1 MSNQY
6 THPDPVAPVSM
17 TREESNLDTPQQKI
31 QFLID
36 YQTWRRGGKGKQ
48 PAPADVGN
56 VIDWAIN
63 VCYASVETLEEN
75 NHLVDGEQCTLKA
88 LRVAVEGK
96 L

>member
-1 MSNQY
+1 MSNPY

-17 TREESNLDTPQQKI
+17 NREENNLDTPQQKI

-36 YQTWRRGGKGKQ
+36 YQNWRRGGEGKQ
-48 PAPADVGN
+48 PAPADVGK

-63 VCYASVETLEEN
+63 VCYAAVDTIDDN
-75 NHLVDGEQCTLKA
+75 GHLADGEQCTLKA

-96 L
+96 